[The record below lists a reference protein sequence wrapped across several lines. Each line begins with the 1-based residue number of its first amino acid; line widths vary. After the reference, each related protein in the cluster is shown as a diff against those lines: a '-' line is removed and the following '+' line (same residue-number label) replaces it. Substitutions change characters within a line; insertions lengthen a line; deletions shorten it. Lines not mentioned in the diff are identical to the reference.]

1 MSDLNAQSG
10 PLAESLNQ
18 PGSRALPRN
27 SLHELTAT
35 SSATI
40 LAAAQELLLEYGRFV
55 ASHPSVASFCFGAL
69 EQEAARLPQSYLD
82 QGGGAIVAFSHS
94 RPVGFV
100 AWRSLAAP
108 ELASSWEL
116 KRLWIRPEAR
126 GSGTGRSLIQAVLDR
141 ARANSKSTVLLDTA
155 PDVMS
160 AAHRLYLQLGFVE
173 CQPYNGPSLNG
184 IIYMRKSL

>member
-1 MSDLNAQSG
+1 MSAPNAQSA
-10 PLAESLNQ
+10 LLSR
-18 PGSRALPRN
+18 PGSHSVPQDF
-27 SLHELTAT
+27 LHELTAN

-40 LAAAQELLLEYGRFV
+40 LAATQELLLEYGRFV
-55 ASHPSVASFCFGAL
+55 ASHPSVASFCFGTL
-69 EQEAARLPQSYLD
+69 EQEAAKLPQSYLD
-82 QGGGAIVAFSHS
+82 RGGGAIVAFSHS

-126 GSGTGRSLIQAVLDR
+126 GSGIGRSLIQAVLDR
-141 ARANSKSTVLLDTA
+141 ARANGKSAILLDTA
-155 PDVMS
+155 PDVMA
-160 AAHRLYLQLGFVE
+160 AAHRLYLQFGFVE
-173 CQPYNGPSLNG
+173 CPPYSGPSLNG